1 MILYMEEQLSEMY
14 QVYRQCHM
22 EHGSAYL
29 NPEDFRILYE
39 RMMTVVY
46 NYEVL
51 DDED

>member
-1 MILYMEEQLSEMY
+1 MILYTEAQLSEMY
-14 QVYRQCHM
+14 QVYRQWHM
-22 EHGSAYL
+22 EYDSAYL
-29 NPEDFRILYE
+29 NSEDFRILYE